1 MTKIKVSIHGHEKR
15 SYPTSTS
22 ASDILKDIAPQLFNE
37 AVAVKVNGEL
47 RDRETLLMEDAE
59 VEAVTAAS
67 HDGHDVLLH
76 STSHLMAQA
85 CKQLFPKVKVTIGPT
100 IENRFYY
107 DFDVDEPFTDEDL
120 VKIEDRMKEIASEG
134 LSIHRQELSRN
145 DAMALF
151 KKVGESYKVEI
162 LEDLSDD
169 DTISAYSQGD
179 FTDLCRGPHVPSTDF
194 IKHFKLL
201 NSAG

>member
-85 CKQLFPKVKVTIGPT
+85 CKQLF
-100 IENRFYY
+100 
-107 DFDVDEPFTDEDL
+107 
-120 VKIEDRMKEIASEG
+120 
-134 LSIHRQELSRN
+134 Q
-145 DAMALF
+145 
-151 KKVGESYKVEI
+151 
-162 LEDLSDD
+162 
-169 DTISAYSQGD
+169 
-179 FTDLCRGPHVPSTDF
+179 
-194 IKHFKLL
+194 KLK
-201 NSAG
+201 